1 MTEPSIFFQ
10 GHLEPELLVVW
21 DEFLKD
27 GHRKP
32 RAYKV
37 EMLTLSGHST
47 EKGVIKLEEVNILS
61 GLDKT

>member
-1 MTEPSIFFQ
+1 M
-10 GHLEPELLVVW
+10 
-21 DEFLKD
+21 KD

-37 EMLTLSGHST
+37 EMLTLSGRST
-47 EKGVIKLEEVNILS
+47 EKGVIKLKEVNILS